1 MRSSRK
7 LAARYWDGSRRTRKS
22 ASRFTSSCCTYRLAE
37 PASSAAETLELMD
50 GKLADRTDNFQCSGP
65 LPDPLAEQ
73 PFLAAGR
80 RQAGVAGARVQAA
93 RAIHVPEPQGIAPR
107 ALEAPAQIGEVG
119 IAVLIIVVEIN
130 QQGRHALPVARDLAR
145 LGRKRGIE
153 SVAMGREI
161 LAGCVVQH

>member
-22 ASRFTSSCCTYRLAE
+22 ASRSASSCCTYRLAE

-50 GKLADRTDNFQCSGP
+50 GKLADRPDNFQCSGP
-65 LPDPLAEQ
+65 LPNPLTQQ
-73 PFLAAGR
+73 PLLAAGR

-107 ALEAPAQIGEVG
+107 ALEAPTQIGKVG
-119 IAVLIIVVEIN
+119 IPVLIIVVEIN
-130 QQGRHALPVARDLAR
+130 QQGRDTLPVARNLAR
-145 LGRKRGIE
+145 LGRCCGIE
-153 SVAMGREI
+153 TIAMGREI
-161 LAGCVVQH
+161 LAG